1 MPRKSKNGPFKLSG
15 RKSLFSSMFQAE
27 EVGREGFQ
35 GSSDQEFLDDNPEV
49 VMGDYMN
56 MAGGMGGMAFDGIN
70 YMLDK
75 QSRKKKVKARK
86 TATKGVF
93 RKLKK

>member
-1 MPRKSKNGPFKLSG
+1 MPRKSKNGPFKLSA
-15 RKSLFSSMFQAE
+15 RKSLFSGMYQAE

-49 VMGDYMN
+49 SMGDYMS
-56 MAGGMGGMAFDGIN
+56 MAGGMGGMAFDAAE

-75 QSRKKKVKARK
+75 SARKKKVKARK